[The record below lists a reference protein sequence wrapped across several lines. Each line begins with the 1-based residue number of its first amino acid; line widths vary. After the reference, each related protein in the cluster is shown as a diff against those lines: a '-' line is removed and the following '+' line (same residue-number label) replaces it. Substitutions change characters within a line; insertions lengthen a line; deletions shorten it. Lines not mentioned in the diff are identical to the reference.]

1 MLYECILEIAGHP
14 KHGRLNTFYLLKW
27 LKINTI
33 NAIKL
38 NQPQAI
44 KIWLEQFSLLNSRLL
59 FIFLW
64 NVISNSDEFLF
75 LQTIHETILVL
86 TQPPDWSC
94 TCIEWWNDFFHFTD
108 SVPKVI
114 IVISW
119 LGRRQSWLK
128 SFLSA
133 NWTFLWLG
141 FFLFNVDS
149 FMAFFISFS
158 LILNLTLLLKRKT
171 VPTLHKRSSWRT
183 CEKIF
188 YWTFS
193 FFFLFFFNW
202 SIFMNEKN
210 IQRSER

>member
-1 MLYECILEIAGHP
+1 MNVFWKSLDTQSMVGLIL
-14 KHGRLNTFYLLKW
+14 FYLLKW

-75 LQTIHETILVL
+75 LQKIHETILVL

-141 FFLFNVDS
+141 FFFYL
-149 FMAFFISFS
+149 M
-158 LILNLTLLLKRKT
+158 LTVL
-171 VPTLHKRSSWRT
+171 WR
-183 CEKIF
+183 
-188 YWTFS
+188 
-193 FFFLFFFNW
+193 FLFRFPSF
-202 SIFMNEKN
+202 
-210 IQRSER
+210 

>member
-1 MLYECILEIAGHP
+1 MVGLIL
-14 KHGRLNTFYLLKW
+14 FYLLKW

-33 NAIKL
+33 NVIKL

-64 NVISNSDEFLF
+64 NVNSNSDEFLF
-75 LQTIHETILVL
+75 VQMVHKTVFLL
-86 TQPPDWSC
+86 TQLLDRAC

-133 NWTFLWLG
+133 NWTFLWLR
-141 FFLFNVDS
+141 FFYLMLTVLWRFLFRFAS
-149 FMAFFISFS
+149 F
-158 LILNLTLLLKRKT
+158 
-171 VPTLHKRSSWRT
+171 
-183 CEKIF
+183 
-188 YWTFS
+188 
-193 FFFLFFFNW
+193 
-202 SIFMNEKN
+202 
-210 IQRSER
+210 